1 MTAENTIPL
10 WEYWR
15 RYLFEPRVS
24 PVTPHVMVAP
34 LKNQKGTTIMS
45 KSTTLPFEIKYFDP
59 IQDVIQNSLGS
70 YSTPPDLMQLNQ
82 DVTKLSM
89 ALSEKLPEFSSEEV
103 YTLMLAINLVRDVT
117 FAKAISLS
125 SH

>member
-1 MTAENTIPL
+1 
-10 WEYWR
+10 
-15 RYLFEPRVS
+15 
-24 PVTPHVMVAP
+24 
-34 LKNQKGTTIMS
+34 MS